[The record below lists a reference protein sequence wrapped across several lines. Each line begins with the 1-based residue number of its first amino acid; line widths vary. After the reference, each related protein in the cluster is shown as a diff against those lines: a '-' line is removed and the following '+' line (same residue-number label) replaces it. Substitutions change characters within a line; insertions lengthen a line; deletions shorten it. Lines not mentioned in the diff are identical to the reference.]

1 MNSDLIISAAWVV
14 PVHPQGILENY
25 SIVIDAGK
33 ITALLP
39 TEDALQQFSRETHL
53 DYPQHILM
61 PGLINAHTHAAMNL
75 FRGYADD
82 LPLHTWLNDHIWP
95 AEAKWLSEAFVQ
107 DGTDL
112 AIAEMLRGG
121 ITAFNDMY
129 LFPDVAA
136 RCVQQAGMRA
146 NIGLVVIDFP
156 TAWAKDADEYL
167 HKGLVLADEL
177 RHDALVNPALA
188 PHAPYTV
195 NDNMLKH
202 IGVLTNELELPLHIH
217 LQETTQEVEDSLAKY
232 NQRPLEFLDE
242 LGLVS
247 PSLQAVHMTQTND
260 QDIALLKANH
270 SHVIHCPESNMK
282 LASGTCPTAQLLDQG
297 INVALGT
304 DGAASNDDLD
314 MFGEMRTAALLGK
327 LSSNDASK
335 VTAQQV
341 LEMATINGAK
351 ALGIDDHTGSLEVG
365 KSADLVAVSTGTI
378 ETLPMYNPVSQLVYS
393 CSRNDVTDVWVEGKQ
408 LLHNRKLTTL
418 NEADLISIAKNWQ
431 DKIAS
436 KSTEG

>member
-14 PVHPQGILENY
+14 PVQPQGAFKNY

-33 ITALLP
+33 IKALLP
-39 TEDALQQFSRETHL
+39 TEEALQQFNPETHL

-75 FRGYADD
+75 LRGYADD
-82 LPLHTWLNDHIWP
+82 LPLHDWLNHHIWP
-95 AEAKWLSEAFVQ
+95 AEARWLSESFVQ
-107 DGTDL
+107 DGTEL

-121 ITAFNDMY
+121 TTTFNDMY

-136 RCVQQAGMRA
+136 RCVQQSGMRA
-146 NIGLVVIDFP
+146 SIGQVIIDFP

-167 HKGLVLADEL
+167 HKGLTLADEL
-177 RHDALVNPALA
+177 RHDTLVSTTLA

-202 IGVLTNELELPLHIH
+202 IGVLSNELELPVHIH
-217 LQETTQEVEDSLAKY
+217 LQETGQEVEDCLAKY
-232 NQRPLEFLDE
+232 NKRPLEFMDE

-247 PSLQAVHMTQTND
+247 HGLQAVHMTQTTSE
-260 QDIALLKANH
+260 DITLLKAHH
-270 SHVIHCPESNMK
+270 SHIIHCPESNMK
-282 LASGTCPTAQLLDQG
+282 LASGACPVAKLLDQDV
-297 INVALGT
+297 NVALGT

-327 LSSNDASK
+327 HSSADASK

-351 ALGIDDHTGSLEVG
+351 ALGIADQTGSLEVG
-365 KSADLVAVSTGTI
+365 KSADMIAVSLDSI

-393 CSRNDVTDVWVEGKQ
+393 CSRNNVTDVWVAGKQ

-418 NEADLISIAKNWQ
+418 DEAELITKAKNWQ

-436 KSTEG
+436 TATDS